1 MQNPRTNSTH
11 TMEHYSTVHDPML
24 YQNFMKFMGLQSI
37 PVDSAATTRTT
48 DSAAT
53 TRTTDSAATT
63 RTDDAGSPM
72 EAETGCKTD
81 TVEEYPTLT
90 HGEMSQLD
98 INWVIKAWK
107 NRIPKLFEQH
117 LKYVLKDRSIG
128 IHFGNLGELPI
139 NVTKAYLRET
149 FPTLGPNEISML
161 KTFRND
167 FKIDDTILISQGALK
182 SLYVA
187 EVAST
192 YYFQP
197 DPDPEF
203 CQHRLKIK
211 NIRKVPDGFARRY
224 LVQTLSPYNP
234 V

>member
-1 MQNPRTNSTH
+1 
-11 TMEHYSTVHDPML
+11 MENYSNTTQDSML
-24 YQNFMKFMGLQSI
+24 YENFMRFMGLQSV
-37 PVDSAATTRTT
+37 PMDREETTRTT
-48 DSAAT
+48 ECEDTA
-53 TRTTDSAATT
+53 RI
-63 RTDDAGSPM
+63 
-72 EAETGCKTD
+72 EAETGYIND
-81 TVEEYPTLT
+81 TVEEEYPTLT
-90 HGEMSQLD
+90 HEEMSQLD
-98 INWVIKAWK
+98 IKWVIKAWK
-107 NRIPKLFEQH
+107 NKNPQLFEKH
-117 LKYVLKDRSIG
+117 LKYVLEDRSIG

-149 FPTLGPNEISML
+149 FPTLGPNDISML
-161 KTFRND
+161 TTFRND

-211 NIRKVPDGFARRY
+211 NIRKVPDGFTRRY